1 MYLSVKSHRR
11 FRNGG
16 GFRRTDPDALRTCNY
31 GALGSGKPDRNDRHV
46 SGAEQH
52 KQAYLHIRRHNTDN
66 RSRRHDYTD
75 PLRERM
81 MKMNDPGKPVMTY
94 AAIMNIRIEYSDENL
109 KRGDKKIEA
118 LTQVLALAAPGI
130 SGNGGMITSV
140 SESGID
146 AVFENGADKALS
158 AAFEF
163 FTASD
168 GNLSSQERSRLF
180 IGIHWGTVYLA
191 KLSCGSFTTPV
202 AISEDVLVARMLSAS
217 AKSYDSRIM
226 ISGAATQRIHSFENR
241 FNCRRLGLILNGRTG
256 KELNIYDLFD
266 SDPTDLK
273 YGKRRGRLVFET
285 GVKLFLQG
293 EYLQARAYF
302 IEILKYNRNDK
313 TARKYIFMCDKALSD
328 EKPADGC
335 KYLEVW

>member
-1 MYLSVKSHRR
+1 
-11 FRNGG
+11 
-16 GFRRTDPDALRTCNY
+16 
-31 GALGSGKPDRNDRHV
+31 
-46 SGAEQH
+46 
-52 KQAYLHIRRHNTDN
+52 
-66 RSRRHDYTD
+66 
-75 PLRERM
+75 M

-158 AAFEF
+158 TAFEF